1 MSIRRPVIE
10 LTAGGAA
17 LSGPEA
23 AAVRVQ
29 CDLKVGSA
37 MDYALIACTPQT
49 PLVDVSVG
57 DDFTIGLGYEDDQPA
72 TVLSGKVSAIDY
84 NPRMVAIEVEAAT
97 CALARYYH
105 AGSYVQQTIGDIV
118 SDLVAQAGLTAGTIE
133 ASQSL
138 AAYHVDERRAVWSH
152 IVDLSNIADLSL
164 TTSAEGAL
172 EMREPKSGPV
182 TSTLRY
188 GAELLL
194 WQAGPRLTEE
204 IALQAAPYGAG
215 SEEGSA
221 KWHILLKDPT
231 GGSPDAPTIVLPA
244 ARDRETADAF
254 SQARQ
259 SRKARR
265 GLYGRAIV
273 TGIPTL
279 RAGDVVEMV
288 DLPTG
293 GDLTFRCRSVCHEIA
308 PDVGFATHL
317 QLEATL

>member
-1 MSIRRPVIE
+1 MSIRRPLIE
-10 LTAGGAA
+10 LTAGGSG

-23 AAVRVQ
+23 AAVSVQ
-29 CDLKVGSA
+29 CDLTVGAA
-37 MDYALIACTPQT
+37 MDFAVVVCAPHS

-57 DDFTIGLGYEDDQPA
+57 DDFTIGLGYEDDESA

-97 CALARYYH
+97 SALARFYH

-118 SDLVAQAGLTAGTIE
+118 SDLAGQAGVSTGTIE
-133 ASQSL
+133 AAQSL

-152 IVDLSNIADLSL
+152 IVELSSIGDLSL

-172 EMREPKSGPV
+172 EMREPKTSPV

-194 WQAGPRLTEE
+194 WQAGPRLAEE
-204 IALQAAPYGAG
+204 TAFKAVPHGAG
-215 SEEGSA
+215 SEEGSE

-244 ARDRETADAF
+244 ARDRESADAY
-254 SQARQ
+254 SQAGE
-259 SRKARR
+259 SRKTRR

-273 TGIPTL
+273 TGAPTL

-293 GDLTFRCRSVCHEIA
+293 GDLTFRCRSVCHA
-308 PDVGFATHL
+308 VSPDVGFATHL
-317 QLEATL
+317 LLEATL